1 MRRAAVA
8 IIVVLEPT
16 RGVPVVTTAGAIAP
30 TEQQLIL
37 LRVRRVRLARPRKK
51 CDEGRDGV
59 WPRGGDPYPKPWY
72 SGRRFKN
79 APYLDEVSSTFSW
92 VRI

>member
-59 WPRGGDPYPKPWY
+59 WPRGGTPIRNRGIRAAGSRTP
-72 SGRRFKN
+72 
-79 APYLDEVSSTFSW
+79 LDEVEHLHQP
-92 VRI
+92 VPI